1 LQKILIDS
9 GLEATR
15 YLGDHVTKSGENYQ
29 KKYEESAGMKVYTL
43 SKEERAAFSKATE
56 NVVENWVKN
65 QEKNKLP
72 GRKIL
77 ELTRAKVAE
86 VEKSLEKK

>member
-1 LQKILIDS
+1 
-9 GLEATR
+9 
-15 YLGDHVTKSGENYQ
+15 
-29 KKYEESAGMKVYTL
+29 
-43 SKEERAAFSKATE
+43 
-56 NVVENWVKN
+56 VKN